1 MLEQQADEVIHQ
13 LERIGDGLC
22 TGAESDQRNMTPANA
37 ADGLFAIARAID
49 RLAAALEK
57 LGPGP
62 A

>member
-1 MLEQQADEVIHQ
+1 MLEEQADEVIRH

-22 TGAESDQRNMTPANA
+22 TGAERDSKGIEHANM
-37 ADGLFAIARAID
+37 ADGLFAIARALD
-49 RLAAALEK
+49 RLAAAVEK